1 MLRVG
6 SVLGEGKEAV
16 PVEQNK
22 ALVRKLL
29 EEAFDGKRVEVV
41 DEIVAASVVDHN
53 KIIFAQPGGP
63 GGVGEGIRM
72 FLVAFPDLSVV
83 VERLVGEDDYVA
95 AKVRMAGTNTGP
107 YPRVPEPTG
116 RHAEWGSM
124 DLFRMEG
131 GKMAELWG
139 TSDRMG
145 MLTQLGIL
153 PDMG

>member
-83 VERLVGEDDYVA
+83 VERLVGEDD
-95 AKVRMAGTNTGP
+95 
-107 YPRVPEPTG
+107 
-116 RHAEWGSM
+116 
-124 DLFRMEG
+124 
-131 GKMAELWG
+131 
-139 TSDRMG
+139 
-145 MLTQLGIL
+145 
-153 PDMG
+153 